1 MRIDTWNALDDLRY
15 DRSLLSDL
23 VSLRFAEAGHSVL
36 VLGPVGVGKRTWR
49 PPSGTSRS
57 GGG

>member
-1 MRIDTWNALDDLRY
+1 MQIDTWNALDDLRY

-36 VLGPVGVGKRTWR
+36 VLGPVGVGKTTSR
-49 PPSGTSRS
+49 PPSDTSRS